1 MCEVNNIATTHIQM
15 HSVQFI
21 GRLLCEPRLVGYPLD
36 AGLQVIDAE
45 SFVSGC
51 PSQPSYH
58 LLDLQPLA
66 NHVI

>member
-1 MCEVNNIATTHIQM
+1 M